1 VPQSFYPPSIVHS
14 SKTILA
20 VSLALGLA
28 ALGGT
33 PALLRAGTPAPAQTA
48 TPATPQAFRQA
59 EKPVSGSVRVRREGN
74 RTLLVFSGDFRTSES
89 APDLKVAVSPSR
101 TPLAGSKPPAYP
113 LKPGTYTVLAP
124 LKSARGAQTY
134 EVPASID
141 LSRQGSVLIWCE
153 QFNAT
158 MAWAPLAS

>member
-1 VPQSFYPPSIVHS
+1 MRS
-14 SKTILA
+14 SPTILA

-28 ALGGT
+28 TLGAQGGT
-33 PALLRAGTPAPAQTA
+33 PALLRASTSPWAQAATA
-48 TPATPQAFRQA
+48 GTPQAFRQA

-141 LSRQGSVLIWCE
+141 LSRQGAVLIWCE

>member
-1 VPQSFYPPSIVHS
+1 MPQSFHPPSTLHS

-33 PALLRAGTPAPAQTA
+33 PALLRAGTPALAQAPTA
-48 TPATPQAFRQA
+48 GKAQAFRQA
-59 EKPVSGSVRVRREGN
+59 EKPVSGSVSVRREGN
-74 RTLLVFSGDFRTSES
+74 HTLLVFSGDFRTSES

-113 LKPGTYTVLAP
+113 LKAGTYTVLAP
-124 LKSARGAQTY
+124 LKSAKGAQIY
-134 EVPASID
+134 AMPASID
-141 LSRQGSVLIWCE
+141 LGRQGSVLIWCE

>member
-1 VPQSFYPPSIVHS
+1 MHS
-14 SKTILA
+14 TKIILA
-20 VSLALGLA
+20 FSLALGLGLA

-33 PALLRAGTPAPAQTA
+33 PGLLRASPSPRGPAATA
-48 TPATPQAFRQA
+48 AMPQAFRQA
-59 EKPVSGSVRVRREGN
+59 EKPVSGSVGVRREGN

>member
-1 VPQSFYPPSIVHS
+1 MRPNTH
-14 SKTILA
+14 ILA
-20 VSLALGLA
+20 WSLALA
-28 ALGGT
+28 ALGGAPVVLQATTT
-33 PALLRAGTPAPAQTA
+33 PPSRAAETT
-48 TPATPQAFRQA
+48 THAFRQA
-59 EKPVSGSVRVRREGN
+59 EKPVRGSVTIRRDGD

-89 APDLKVAVSPSR
+89 APDLKVAVSPSS

-113 LKPGTYTVLAP
+113 LEPGSYTVLAP
-124 LKSARGAQTY
+124 LKSASGAQVY

-158 MAWAPLAS
+158 MAWAPLRG